1 MAAPSGITWGSTVGD
16 KGRIGIYAG
25 VTHTATQTKV
35 TIEVW
40 FWSKWSVRDSSN
52 QYYYNAGSSSA
63 TTLIG
68 SKNISTT
75 SDSGGWSTVNQIR
88 LAGPTSY
95 TYNKTSS
102 AQTKYFAAKLTGIEA
117 IGGTMTVSKS
127 ISVPALA
134 KYTVSYNANGGS
146 GAPGSQTKRYGSNL
160 TLSVTKPTRT
170 GYTFNGWST
179 SSSGSVSYQPG
190 STYTGNAN
198 LTLYAIWTPYTYTVS
213 YNANGGSGAPNSQTK
228 TYGVNLT
235 LSSSK
240 PTRTNYNFLGWS
252 TSASGGVVY
261 SPGSTYSSNSAV
273 TLYAVWQLA
282 YVKPRISGFTASRAN
297 ASGVSSDS
305 GTYGIVSFNWATD
318 KTVTA
323 VYIQWRASE
332 STTWSNFSVGGSGTS
347 GTVSKK
353 AFGSGGISTETSYIV
368 RVYVSDSGGTTY
380 SSELT
385 LGTIKYP
392 MDVKANGTG
401 IAFGKVAEYDNIF
414 DVGWAAQLRS
424 TLTVTGNTTLN
435 GTLTVNGGVAGQL
448 TRSHTGGSWIQG
460 RNTAMIRNGG
470 YSTGSFCSMVA
481 MATPVGYWSIGTL
494 GENLY
499 FSYTTNANYNAGS
512 NVAVS
517 PYIGPDGKYNGKAS
531 SADWASGAGYA
542 NSIDAGAGSKAK
554 VRNSLEIN
562 TRGLIDEVGPG
573 SSGTLSVPQIGNG
586 TGDYV
591 KNLYIL
597 AGYTTSSG
605 TGYVCIGNKQN
616 RLYFEPVFSNS
627 SYNAF
632 FRPRDSGK
640 CCLGTSDRRWYCVY
654 TANSVNVSSDR
665 RLKENIKYF
674 NDDSYG
680 EIYEQVFNN
689 LKPATFTMKDDPKQ
703 RLRLGFI
710 AQDVLAA
717 INDIGMDVKDVD
729 FITRGMDA
737 DEDNENTMLGLAYE
751 QFIPIV
757 TYMLQRCL
765 KKVEEQEQEIQKL
778 KKEGI

>member
-63 TTLIG
+63 TSLVG
-68 SKNISTT
+68 SRNISTT
-75 SDSGGWSTVNQIR
+75 SDSGGWSTVNQVR
-88 LAGPTSY
+88 LGGPTTY
-95 TYNKTSS
+95 TYNKITST
-102 AQTKYFAAKLTGIEA
+102 QTKYFAAKLTGVDA
-117 IGGTMTVSKS
+117 VGGTMTVSKS

-146 GAPGSQTKRYGSNL
+146 GAPGSQTKWYGTNL
-160 TLSVTKPTRT
+160 TLSSTSPTRT
-170 GYTFNGWST
+170 GHTFTGWAT
-179 SSSGSVSYQPG
+179 SASGEVAYQPG
-190 STYTGNAN
+190 STYSSNASV
-198 LTLYAIWTPYTYTVS
+198 TLYAKWSPYTYKVS
-213 YNANGGSGAPNSQTK
+213 FNPNGGTGGPDYQTK
-228 TYGVNLT
+228 TYGVDLT

-252 TSASGGVVY
+252 TSASGSVVY
-261 SPGSTYSSNSAV
+261 SPGSTYSSNGTV

-282 YVKPRISGFTASRAN
+282 YVKPRISNFTASRAN
-297 ASGVSSDS
+297 ASGVASDS

-323 VYIQWRASE
+323 VYIQWRASG

-368 RVYVSDSGGTTY
+368 RVYVSDSDGTTY

-414 DVGWAAQLRS
+414 DVGWAAQFRS
-424 TLTVTGNTTLN
+424 TLTVTGSTTLN

-448 TRSHTGGSWIQG
+448 TRSHTGGSWISG
-460 RNTAMIRNGG
+460 RNNAMIRNGG
-470 YSTGSFCSMVA
+470 YATTSFCSMVA

-499 FSYTTNANYNAGS
+499 FSYTTDTDYNAGQ
-512 NVAVS
+512 NNAVS
-517 PYIGPDGKYNGKAS
+517 VSIGKDGKYNGKAN
-531 SADWASGAGYA
+531 SAC
-542 NSIDAGAGSKAK
+542 NIDNGQKQVALVKS
-554 VRNSLEIN
+554 SLEFESGGIAN
-562 TRGLIDEVGPG
+562 EVGP
-573 SSGTLSVPQIGNG
+573 
-586 TGDYV
+586 
-591 KNLYIL
+591 
-597 AGYTTSSG
+597 TSSG
-605 TGYVCIGNKQN
+605 TTTRPCISSGAYDGDFNRNLYLLAGNSGTDSVGYVCIGNKQN
-616 RLYFEPVFSNS
+616 RLYFMPVFSNS

-632 FRPRDSGK
+632 FRPRDNGK
-640 CCLGTSDRRWYCVY
+640 CTLGTSGYRWYCVY

-674 NDDSYG
+674 DDNSYG
-680 EIYEQVFNN
+680 EVYEQVFNN
-689 LKPATFTMKDDPKQ
+689 LKAASFTMKSDDKN
-703 RLRLGFI
+703 RIRLGFI
-710 AQDVLAA
+710 AQDVRKA
-717 INDIGMDVKDVD
+717 INDIGLDIKDVD
-729 FITRGMDA
+729 FITRGMNDEEEE
-737 DEDNENTMLGLAYE
+737 DEDNMLGLSYE
-751 QFIPIV
+751 QFIPLT
-757 TYMLQRCL
+757 TYMLQKCL

-778 KKEGI
+778 RKEVFK